1 MTTLRLVAAA
11 MLSAASFCAGA
22 QSLKPGL
29 WEITNQMRGGG
40 AEMEQGMARMQQE
53 LANMSPEQR
62 KTVQDMMAKQ
72 GVGADA
78 GGMGG
83 RALKVCLTKEMVA
96 RNEIPAQLE
105 GNCKRESSSRSG
117 NTMSMSFTCANPPSS
132 GQGTVTFVS
141 PEAYSTRMT
150 VQATVRGKSEKMD
163 MAGSGRWVSADCGSV
178 KPAGGK

>member
-1 MTTLRLVAAA
+1 MKTLRLIAAA
-11 MLSAASFCAGA
+11 MLFASSSYAGA

-62 KTVQDMMAKQ
+62 KMMQDMMAKQ
-72 GVGADA
+72 GMSVDP

-83 RALKVCLTKEMVA
+83 RTQKICLSKEMVA
-96 RNEIPAQLE
+96 KNEIPAQLE

-117 NTMSMSFTCANPPSS
+117 NTMSMSFTCTNPPSS
-132 GQGTVTFVS
+132 GQGTVTFMS
-141 PEAYSTRMT
+141 PEAYSSRMT
-150 VQATVRGKSEKMD
+150 VQATVRGKPEKME
-163 MAGSGRWVSADCGSV
+163 MAGSGRWVSADCGDV
-178 KPAGGK
+178 KPRGGK